1 MNPLLKIVL
10 EILGSGVVLGAMYK
24 LRRSGCLIKKKPN
37 SCDCAIQADLDGDG
51 KTDVNI
57 RVSDAD
63 SPTSSDI
70 KEDHFRN
77 DTCGQAHMCASD
89 TCAVSTARC
98 VNEKKI

>member
-1 MNPLLKIVL
+1 MNPVVKTILEVVGGAVSVGLLL
-10 EILGSGVVLGAMYK
+10 Y

-70 KEDHFRN
+70 MEDHFRN
-77 DTCGQAHMCASD
+77 DTR
-89 TCAVSTARC
+89 AVSTARC